1 MESPAAFDLPRVS
14 VWLGPRKAKPEAA
27 RQGCG
32 GQDQMGRPWMPCSKM
47 AAGNCGSRFSH
58 KYKQEKATIQPM
70 KKADQSPPA
79 ATVAEQDHNS
89 DFESSLS
96 VLESLVDRL
105 ESEQLGLD
113 ESLRLYE
120 QGMGLA
126 QRCQGMLENARQKV
140 ELIRDANTAAE
151 DFDDGQDF
159 V

>member
-1 MESPAAFDLPRVS
+1 MDLH
-14 VWLGPRKAKPEAA
+14 
-27 RQGCG
+27 
-32 GQDQMGRPWMPCSKM
+32 CSTN
-47 AAGNCGSRFSH
+47 AAGNRNHGFSTNI
-58 KYKQEKATIQPM
+58 KQEKATKESM

-79 ATVAEQDHNS
+79 ASVAEQHHDG

-126 QRCQGMLENARQKV
+126 QRCQGMLENARQKI

-151 DFDDGQDF
+151 EFDDGQDF